1 MSGRSPGGGNGNP
14 LQYSGL
20 RNPMDRGA
28 GGLQSICHRVGR
40 DLAMKQQNPKKGLKV
55 SFAPSLRCF
64 IPDLECHRDYSGGFT
79 PWEFL
84 FRQINKKLIALKYVS
99 SHWSPGQAQPSGH
112 SLADAGISSSGPL
125 RGRAGWPG
133 WGAPP
138 PQERLQSMQ
147 DDVVMGAK
155 ASHLLFTPELSW
167 QEKSKDAESI
177 CEKTWKQRYSLPS
190 ASSGPTSTNSTNH
203 GWNSQLV

>member
-1 MSGRSPGGGNGNP
+1 M
-14 LQYSGL
+14 
-20 RNPMDRGA
+20 
-28 GGLQSICHRVGR
+28 
-40 DLAMKQQNPKKGLKV
+40 
-55 SFAPSLRCF
+55 
-64 IPDLECHRDYSGGFT
+64 
-79 PWEFL
+79 
-84 FRQINKKLIALKYVS
+84 KYVS
-99 SHWSPGQAQPSGH
+99 SHWSPGQAQPGGH
-112 SLADAGISSSGPL
+112 SLADAGVSSSGPL

-138 PQERLQSMQ
+138 PQERLQSME

-167 QEKSKDAESI
+167 RAKSKDAESI

-203 GWNSQLV
+203 GWNSRLVESVDEELAHSEGRRCYAVSHKGAEHPRSLEYGQSLGTNPPR